1 MTEDQ
6 SQTSVFREMIPLV
19 GSILLP
25 ALVWALEMEVNYA
38 LVRRACS
45 AQRSLTLHLVTVAAL
60 LLTAVSI
67 GIAWKSWRRAGK
79 RWPNELADMP
89 TRIGFLSILGL
100 LVSSIFFLV
109 ILAQGIAT
117 VFFYPCQS

>member
-1 MTEDQ
+1 MAEDQ
-6 SQTSVFREMIPLV
+6 GQASALREMIPLV

-25 ALVWALEMEVNYA
+25 ALIWGAQMEANYA

-45 AQRSLTLHLVTVAAL
+45 AQRSLSLHLVTVAAL
-60 LLTAVSI
+60 LLTAVSM
-67 GIAWKSWRRAGK
+67 GIAWNSWRRSGK
-79 RWPNELADMP
+79 RWPNELADSA
-89 TRIGFLSILGL
+89 TRIRFLAVLGL
-100 LVSSIFFLV
+100 LTSSTFFLV

>member
-1 MTEDQ
+1 MAGDQ
-6 SQTSVFREMIPLV
+6 DQASALKEMIPLV

-25 ALVWALEMEVNYA
+25 ALIWALQMEVNYA

-45 AQRSLTLHLVTVAAL
+45 AQRSASLYLVTVAAL
-60 LLTAVSI
+60 LLTAISMA
-67 GIAWKSWRRAGK
+67 IAWSSWRRSGK
-79 RWPNELADMP
+79 RWPNEFADVA
-89 TRIGFLSILGL
+89 TRIRFLAVLGL
-100 LVSSIFFLV
+100 LMSSTFFLV